1 MTMKW
6 LLIFLMLSI
15 TTVVANSM
23 VVYQF
28 IVAEVKMAEN
38 QDVLLKELLVTTD
51 DSGEKKI
58 SYSDSAIELKLFP
71 LSIKVELPVI
81 YDSYRILSRP
91 WIITTFGK
99 SATMKMEREEIL
111 TTRGLTTTQ
120 EISFSLTPKQMDEKG
135 NVLSDI
141 GIRLNS
147 SDLQTTLWLSQ
158 EKFQPIFYCRFKTDG
173 KEQKMIVFARATVVE
188 EPPEEKAFAVGNVS
202 GLEEF
207 LPEKEE
213 REKNFIFLSSVP
225 DIRISLWIR
234 NSVHID
240 VSSSE
245 GVLLETR
252 IFDEQLR
259 FGTIFWRYRWW
270 GVGFSDY
277 SEVEP
282 LTLSA
287 GVYALF
293 DLTKFSGILW
303 WGRGDLRLG
312 KFSVS
317 LSFRSHWTLEETSQ
331 DLILSAGYSINE
343 HMMVVLGVVYDFSK
357 YGVFIGVKFLF

>member
-99 SATMKMEREEIL
+99 SATMKMGREEIL
-111 TTRGLTTTQ
+111 TTQGLTTTQ

-135 NVLSDI
+135 NVLSDV
-141 GIRLNS
+141 GVRLDGS
-147 SDLQTTLWLSQ
+147 QLQTTLWLSQ

-173 KEQKMIVFARATVVE
+173 KEQKMIVFARAIVVE
-188 EPPEEKAFAVGNVS
+188 EPPKEKVFVAGDVS

-213 REKNFIFLSSVP
+213 KEENFIFLSSVP
-225 DIRISLWIR
+225 DIRVSLWIR
-234 NSVHID
+234 SIVHID
-240 VSSSE
+240 VSASE
-245 GVLLETR
+245 GVILETR
-252 IFDEQLR
+252 IFGEQLR

-293 DLTKFSGILW
+293 DLAKFSGILW

-312 KFSVS
+312 RFSVS
-317 LSFRSHWTLEETSQ
+317 LSFRSHWTLKETSQ
-331 DLILSAGYSINE
+331 DLTLSAGYNLNE
-343 HMMVVLGVVYDFSK
+343 HVTIVLGMVYNLSK

>member
-1 MTMKW
+1 MKW
-6 LLIFLMLSI
+6 LLFLLTFLV
-15 TTVVANSM
+15 TTLMAEPM

-28 IVAEVKMAEN
+28 IAAEVKMAES

-51 DSGEKKI
+51 DSGEKKV
-58 SYSDSAIELKLFP
+58 SYSDNSIELKLFP
-71 LSIKVELPVI
+71 FSIKVELPVI
-81 YDSYRILSRP
+81 YDSYRILSKP

-99 SATMKMEREEIL
+99 NATMRIGREELL
-111 TTRGLTTTQ
+111 TAQGFTTTQ
-120 EISFSLTPKQMDEKG
+120 EILFSLTPNQVDEKG

-141 GIRLNS
+141 KVRLNDS
-147 SDLQTTLWLSQ
+147 QLQTTLWLSQ
-158 EKFQPIFYCRFKTDG
+158 EKFQPIFYCRFKTNG
-173 KEQKMIVFARATVVE
+173 KEQKMIVFARAIVVE
-188 EPPEEKAFAVGNVS
+188 EPPKEKVFVVGDVS
-202 GLEEF
+202 GLKEF

-213 REKNFIFLSSVP
+213 KEKNFIFLSSSP

-234 NSVHID
+234 NIVHID

-245 GVLLETR
+245 GALLETR
-252 IFDEQLR
+252 IFGEQLR

-277 SEVEP
+277 SKVEP
-282 LTLSA
+282 MTLSA

-317 LSFRSHWTLEETSQ
+317 LSFRSHWTLGETSQ
-331 DLILSAGYSINE
+331 DLILSGGYDINE
-343 HMMVVLGVVYDFSK
+343 HVTIVLGVTYDFSK
-357 YGVFIGVKFLF
+357 YKVFIGVELLF